1 MTWSALVI
9 GFMVVLLL
17 DKLDILTALLI
28 GIGVILLT
36 VLVY

>member
-1 MTWSALVI
+1 MTGSALVI